1 MDIAV
6 IEELLKISNEEIKL
20 LNDLNE
26 KTLTEEDELNDE
38 LILVRKQERFLKRDI
53 KKCRVAEIFYMIV
66 GSSRHTIDD
75 ESITLKEGELLLV
88 NKYAHH
94 KVDRLLNE
102 DVAIRIVFDEHF
114 RDVNLL
120 ENDYLINFL
129 LNTLLLEKSKM
140 SFIRFDISNLK
151 SVRNIIENM
160 TYIAL
165 KKENVSSKTNIFYL
179 NLMFEHIKNECSK
192 LKYSSN
198 AKDVRT
204 TIMVM
209 KYIEENL
216 RDGELNDIADKL
228 LVNQYTLSRM
238 IKRMTGC
245 TFKELLQIKKLDTA
259 LELLNN
265 TDMPI
270 TKIADTIGYENT
282 SYFHKIFKEKYGV
295 SPKKYRD

>member
-6 IEELLKISNEEIKL
+6 IEELLKISNDEIKL

-26 KTLTEEDELNDE
+26 KTLTEEDVLADE
-38 LILVRKQERFLKRDI
+38 FILVKKQERFVKRDI
-53 KKCRVAEIFYMIV
+53 KKSNVAEIFYMAV
-66 GSSRHTIDD
+66 GTSRHTIDE
-75 ESITLKEGELLLV
+75 ESITLKEGELLFV
-88 NKYAHH
+88 NKHAHH
-94 KVDRLLNE
+94 KIDKLLQN
-102 DVAIRIVFDEHF
+102 DVAIRIVFNENF
-114 RDVNLL
+114 RDVCLF

-129 LNTLLLEKSKM
+129 LNVLLLEESKM
-140 SFIRFDISNLK
+140 SFVRFDIKNLK
-151 SVRNIIENM
+151 SVRNIIENL
-160 TYIAL
+160 TYSML
-165 KKENVSSKTNIFYL
+165 KKEQVSDKTNVFYL
-179 NLMFEHIKNECSK
+179 NLMLEHIKNEYSK

-209 KYIEENL
+209 KYIDENL
-216 RDGELNDIADKL
+216 RDGELKDIADTL
-228 LVNQYTLSRM
+228 LVNQYTLSRI
-238 IKRMTGC
+238 IKRMTGY

-259 LELLNN
+259 LYLLNN

-270 TKIADTIGYENT
+270 TKIADSIGYENT